1 MRMHYKTDYRSPI
14 GNLMIVSDSN
24 DIIGLWMEGQKYFAS
39 TVKEELVNGDD
50 QLLLLSA
57 KDWLNRY
64 FAGEKPDIKELPLNP
79 NGSGFRQEVW
89 KILCEI
95 PYGETMTYGEIAKK
109 VAVKLGK
116 KSMSAQAIGGAVG
129 HNPISIMI
137 PCHRVVGSDGSMTG
151 YAGGIEKK
159 MWLLE
164 HEKNKEQKF
173 RAI

>member
-1 MRMHYKTDYRSPI
+1 
-14 GNLMIVSDSN
+14 
-24 DIIGLWMEGQKYFAS
+24 MEGQKNFAA
-39 TVKEELVNGDD
+39 TVKEELVNDDD
-50 QLLLLSA
+50 QQLLLSA

-151 YAGGIEKK
+151 YAGGVEKK

-164 HEKNKEQKF
+164 HEKMNFQPCKPQLFTAKQSIAVADG
-173 RAI
+173 RTPYVK